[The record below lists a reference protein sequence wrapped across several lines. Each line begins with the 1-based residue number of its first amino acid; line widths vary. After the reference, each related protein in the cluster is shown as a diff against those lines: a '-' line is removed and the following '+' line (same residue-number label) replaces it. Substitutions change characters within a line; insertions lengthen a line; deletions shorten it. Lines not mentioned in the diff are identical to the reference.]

1 MLKMEDDRV
10 ILLNQQDESVDDDE
24 DNLIDPSGMF
34 SLTEIT
40 NKDNIKVSDAKVSH
54 DPSEDHDTSSM
65 TYVAAVIAALGGLL
79 FGYDIGIISG
89 AKTQIQYEIGLTCTQ
104 IEAIVAMLPVG
115 AMLASLLAGKS

>member
-1 MLKMEDDRV
+1 MEDDRV
-10 ILLNQQDESVDDDE
+10 ILLNQQDDSVDDDDE

-40 NKDNIKVSDAKVSH
+40 NKENIKVSDAKVSH
-54 DPSEDHDTSSM
+54 NSAEDHDTSSM

-89 AKTQIQYEIGLTCTQ
+89 ESRFQVVKILH
-104 IEAIVAMLPVG
+104 MNDFP
-115 AMLASLLAGKS
+115 

>member
-1 MLKMEDDRV
+1 MEDDRV

-54 DPSEDHDTSSM
+54 NSSEDHDTSSM

-89 AKTQIQYEIGLTCTQ
+89 
-104 IEAIVAMLPVG
+104 
-115 AMLASLLAGKS
+115 KSRFQVVKIFHIFL

>member
-1 MLKMEDDRV
+1 MEDDRV

-40 NKDNIKVSDAKVSH
+40 NKDNINVSDAKVSH
-54 DPSEDHDTSSM
+54 NPKEDHDTSSM

-89 AKTQIQYEIGLTCTQ
+89 GFIIVIGKILH
-104 IEAIVAMLPVG
+104 MNDFHFLR
-115 AMLASLLAGKS
+115 S